1 MAKRPLTPAIDPQ
14 QEAIDQAYTTMTG
27 SQRAAVIMLLLGEDH
42 ASTVVQFL
50 EPKEVST
57 IGGSMVDVSSLSQG
71 LVNKVLDEFINT
83 LEDQTN
89 LGLGNAAYVQNV
101 LKRALGDEKAATVL
115 RKIMPPS
122 SSKGLEILQWMDAAS
137 IAEIISAEHPQIAA
151 IILSVLEPDVAA
163 QVLGSLPEE
172 KHVEIVHRVAT
183 MDAIQPAAMKELE
196 GIMTQQFAN
205 TSAQSASVGGIEAAA
220 TILNFTNADVVADV
234 MDNLTINAETVA
246 TQIQDKMLTFDNLAD
261 VDNKGIQKLL
271 SAAGNDVLMAAIR
284 GADDATKDNF
294 LNNMSERARLL
305 FLDDMEAKGPIRIAE
320 VEAAQKNIL
329 RIARQLADDGEIVLL
344 GKGNDFV

>member
-1 MAKRPLTPAIDPQ
+1 MARKPLTPAVDPQ
-14 QEAIDQAYTTMTG
+14 QEAIEEAYVTMTG

-50 EPKEVST
+50 EPKEVSN
-57 IGGSMVDVSSLSQG
+57 IGESMVDASSLSQG
-71 LVNKVLDEFINT
+71 LVNKVLEEFIST
-83 LEDQTN
+83 LEDQTS
-89 LGLGNAAYVQNV
+89 LGLGNEDYVQNV
-101 LKRALGDEKAATVL
+101 LKRGLGDEKAATVL
-115 RKIMPPS
+115 RKIMPTS
-122 SSKGLEILQWMDAAS
+122 SSKGLEILQWMDASS
-137 IAEIISAEHPQIAA
+137 IAEIISDEHPQISA
-151 IILSVLEPDVAA
+151 IILSVLEADIAA
-163 QVLGSLPEE
+163 QVLGYLPEE
-172 KHVEIVHRVAT
+172 KRVEIVHRVAT

-196 GIMTQQFAN
+196 GIMAQQFAN
-205 TSAQSASVGGIEAAA
+205 TSAQSATVGGIEAAA
-220 TILNFTNADVVADV
+220 TILNFAKAEVVGNV
-234 MDNLTINAETVA
+234 MDTLTLNNEIVA

-271 SAAGNDVLMAAIR
+271 SAAGSDVLMAAIR

-305 FLDDMEAKGPIRIAE
+305 FLDDMDAKGPIRIAE